1 MVFDP
6 KRKFTITRSK
16 LHQNVD
22 YTPYEGWEITGM
34 PQIVYSRGRK
44 VAEWSGDR
52 MKVVGETGRGRFVK
66 RVPFTGL

>member
-1 MVFDP
+1 
-6 KRKFTITRSK
+6 
-16 LHQNVD
+16 VD

-52 MKVVGETGRGRFVK
+52 MKFVGETGQGRFVK
-66 RVPFTGL
+66 RVPFTAL